1 MAYGHAERN
10 LAVIRRL
17 EAETGTETEQLI
29 RSQEQ
34 PVLDEP
40 ASSENRD
47 ES

>member
-17 EAETGTETEQLI
+17 EAETEQLI
-29 RSQEQ
+29 RSQERQ
-34 PVLDEP
+34 PVADESAWP
-40 ASSENRD
+40 ENRD

>member
-17 EAETGTETEQLI
+17 EAETERLI

-34 PVLDEP
+34 PLSDEP
-40 ASSENRD
+40 ASPENRD